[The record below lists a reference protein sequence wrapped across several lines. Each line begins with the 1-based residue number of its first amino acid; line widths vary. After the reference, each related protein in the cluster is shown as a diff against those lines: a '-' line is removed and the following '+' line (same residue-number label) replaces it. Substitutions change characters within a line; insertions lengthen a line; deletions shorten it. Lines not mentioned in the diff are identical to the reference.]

1 MKTLDIFFN
10 VLMDVCIFVAKI
22 LLLAMTILICVS
34 VFYRYVLNKG
44 IKWSDEVS
52 MLLMVWFGFISIA
65 YGVKQ
70 HLHLSVEVFFN
81 MFPFILQ
88 KIFTKLTTAVVCL
101 LGIMMA
107 IYGVLLMQSTAH
119 NVMTATR
126 WPSATLYAVVPV
138 SGLLIAYFAF
148 ADVIAYRS
156 TYKAAWRRGE
166 RA

>member
-1 MKTLDIFFN
+1 MKTLDTFFN

-22 LLLAMTILICVS
+22 LLLAMTSLICVS
-34 VFYRYVLNKG
+34 VFYRYVLNRG

-81 MFPFILQ
+81 MFPPRLRRILN
-88 KIFTKLTTAVVCL
+88 KCTTAIVCL
-101 LGIMMA
+101 LGIMMT
-107 IYGVLLMQSTAH
+107 IYGALLMQSTAH

-148 ADVIAYRS
+148 SDVVAYQS
-156 TYKAAWRRGE
+156 TYKKVWRRGG
-166 RA
+166 RT